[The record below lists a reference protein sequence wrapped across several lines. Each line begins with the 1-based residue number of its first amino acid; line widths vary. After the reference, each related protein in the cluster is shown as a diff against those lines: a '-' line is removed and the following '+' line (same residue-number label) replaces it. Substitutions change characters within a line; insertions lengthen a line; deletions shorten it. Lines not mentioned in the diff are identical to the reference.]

1 MPIMRFD
8 HLTILTRNIEA
19 SWEFYHQLP
28 NSEVKPLS
36 AGEGYF
42 EVSFDDSVIGVF
54 DSAGFAS
61 ATNTSPATPGG
72 AVIQFSVEDV
82 DEYWSQLPDSYREAS
97 ASPKKMPWGSYSAYI
112 SDPDG
117 NILEFYT
124 W

>member
-1 MPIMRFD
+1 M
-8 HLTILTRNIEA
+8 
-19 SWEFYHQLP
+19 
-28 NSEVKPLS
+28 
-36 AGEGYF
+36 
-42 EVSFDDSVIGVF
+42 SFDDSVIGVF

-97 ASPKKMPWGSYSAYI
+97 ASPKEMPWGSYSAYI

>member
-1 MPIMRFD
+1 MSIMRFD

-28 NSEVKPLS
+28 NSEAKPLS
-36 AGEGYF
+36 AEEGYF
-42 EVSFDDSVIGVF
+42 EVSFDGSVIGVF
-54 DSAGFAS
+54 DSSVFAS

-112 SDPDG
+112 SDQDG